1 MGFSRMFVSRRG
13 CAFFPVFFD
22 QVDVDQD
29 QIAAATSFGDY
40 AMVRRDAGY
49 ADSGQALRMNE

>member
-1 MGFSRMFVSRRG
+1 MFVGRRG
-13 CAFFPVFFD
+13 CVFYAVVFD

-29 QIAAATSFGDY
+29 QIAAASFGDY

>member
-1 MGFSRMFVSRRG
+1 MRRG
-13 CAFFPVFFD
+13 YCGHTFFSVFFD

-40 AMVRRDAGY
+40 AMVRRNAGY
-49 ADSGQALRMNE
+49 ADSGQALKMNE

>member
-1 MGFSRMFVSRRG
+1 MRRG
-13 CAFFPVFFD
+13 YCGHTFFPVFFD

-49 ADSGQALRMNE
+49 ADSGQALRMTE